1 MDDPFLCF
9 VPSLVESK
17 QTSLSSTLD
26 KLVRLCYKLGVEDP
40 TGELGVG
47 GDGVGLWIPRD
58 LSDLGGGESKLC
70 LDLSIL
76 INGRSTLEPV
86 CEQELCV
93 VLPDRCVCL

>member
-1 MDDPFLCF
+1 MR
-9 VPSLVESK
+9 
-17 QTSLSSTLD
+17 
-26 KLVRLCYKLGVEDP
+26 KLT

-47 GDGVGLWIPRD
+47 GDGVGLWIPGD